1 MVMGMAE
8 QNYQFAKIL
17 DMKDISEI
25 NRVLGI
31 IEGLCYAIDD
41 PGVNDGLLNAI
52 ERIEAVINK
61 EEQT

>member
-1 MVMGMAE
+1 MGMAE
-8 QNYQFAKIL
+8 QNYTFARVMS
-17 DMKDISEI
+17 MKDVSEI

-41 PGVNDGLLNAI
+41 SGVADGLMNAI

>member
-1 MVMGMAE
+1 MAE
-8 QNYQFAKIL
+8 QGYQFARVL
-17 DMKDISEI
+17 SMKDVSEI
-25 NRVLGI
+25 NRVMGI

-41 PGVNDGLLNAI
+41 PGVNDGLVNAI